1 MDNLGYLGAAYAII
15 FGVIFLYVIF
25 IQRRQ
30 AKLDERMRALEA
42 RLAEVRDDLR
52 HRSAG

>member
-1 MDNLGYLGAAYAII
+1 MENLGYLGAAYAII

-30 AKLDERMRALEA
+30 TKLDGRMRALEA
-42 RLAEVRDDLR
+42 RLDEVRDSLK

>member
-1 MDNLGYLGAAYAII
+1 MENLGYLGAAYAII

-30 AKLDERMRALEA
+30 AKLDERMRAMEA
-42 RLAEVRDDLR
+42 RLAEVRDHLR
-52 HRSAG
+52 RRSAD